1 MAHTIVKP
9 QKLVDAAVVLLDRE
23 VVVPNLFVKRGV
35 DDFKGTA
42 SDTLTMKVPG
52 VLPGRDYAWR
62 NDRSTPIVFDEYA
75 EKTLNVSFGGHAY
88 SAVHLT
94 DEQWDFDLQGDFGRL
109 LEAQSRAVGRKL
121 EMAAVNEL
129 ETAPYEVVIGGAEAD
144 PSAAFVEARR
154 VLNRFNV
161 GQNRVILL
169 GSDFDALLQNDE
181 SFNLASNVG
190 DANANSALKDAQIGR
205 WKGMNII
212 TSNEIA
218 PDAAYVFVPDAFVFL
233 NAAPSAQR
241 GQVTT
246 ASASFNGVALRWI
259 NDYDTNYL
267 RDRSVLSTYYGFDTV
282 KDVVRHWNPDGS
294 PAQEAV
300 TDDEYFV
307 RAVKVTL
314 GGTSTYPEA
323 DSELALA
330 TGVGAAGAGEG
341 EGE

>member
-1 MAHTIVKP
+1 
-9 QKLVDAAVVLLDRE
+9 
-23 VVVPNLFVKRGV
+23 
-35 DDFKGTA
+35 
-42 SDTLTMKVPG
+42 
-52 VLPGRDYAWR
+52 
-62 NDRSTPIVFDEYA
+62 
-75 EKTLNVSFGGHAY
+75 
-88 SAVHLT
+88 
-94 DEQWDFDLQGDFGRL
+94 
-109 LEAQSRAVGRKL
+109 
-121 EMAAVNEL
+121 
-129 ETAPYEVVIGGAEAD
+129 
-144 PSAAFVEARR
+144 
-154 VLNRFNV
+154 
-161 GQNRVILL
+161 
-169 GSDFDALLQNDE
+169 
-181 SFNLASNVG
+181 
-190 DANANSALKDAQIGR
+190 
-205 WKGMNII
+205 
-212 TSNEIA
+212 
-218 PDAAYVFVPDAFVFL
+218 YVFVPDAFVFL

-323 DSELALA
+323 GSELAEA
-330 TGVGAAGAGEG
+330 TGVSASAGEG